1 VSNNNNSSGGGDV
14 RVEVSVVQT
23 EIDEAIQKLENFLE
37 KAQGKNLD
45 AQTSELDATVE
56 QTLENN
62 EIKLDV
68 AIRSAETKVDTT
80 VVEGKKQLLDL
91 ENRASVTEASL
102 GNLSDESE
110 DFFRGFNW
118 SVRRVTSMM
127 PGIRDAYRQVQSLQ
141 RIRMMG
147 FSVGGIVSIALMV
160 YSLYNLVM
168 HYIAEQERKERE
180 YRELIMRVEG
190 FTNRRQ
196 FDEFQREQE
205 RAVSMWRS
213 RAIR

>member
-1 VSNNNNSSGGGDV
+1 M
-14 RVEVSVVQT
+14 QT
-23 EIDEAIQKLENFLE
+23 EIDEAIEKLDALIE
-37 KAQGKNLD
+37 KLQGKNID
-45 AQTSELDATVE
+45 AQTSELDASVE
-56 QTLENN
+56 QSIAGGEL
-62 EIKLDV
+62 KLDV
-68 AIRSAETKVDTT
+68 ALRSAKTQVDTT
-80 VVEGKKQLLDL
+80 VTQGEQKLLDL
-91 ENRASVTEASL
+91 AKRASVTEASL

-168 HYIAEQERKERE
+168 RYIAEQERKERE
-180 YRELIMRVEG
+180 YRELIMRTQG
-190 FTNRRQ
+190 YTNRRQ
-196 FDEFQREQE
+196 FDEFQKEQE

-213 RAIR
+213 RTIR

>member
-1 VSNNNNSSGGGDV
+1 MSGEVTID
-14 RVEVSVVQT
+14 VSVMQT
-23 EIDEAIQKLENFLE
+23 EIDEAIEKLDALIE
-37 KAQGKNLD
+37 KLQGKNID
-45 AQTSELDATVE
+45 AQTSELDASVE
-56 QTLENN
+56 QSIAGGEL
-62 EIKLDV
+62 KLDV
-68 AIRSAETKVDTT
+68 ALRSAKTQVDTT
-80 VVEGKKQLLDL
+80 VTQGEQKLLDL
-91 ENRASVTEASL
+91 AKRASVTEASL

-168 HYIAEQERKERE
+168 RYIAEQERKERE
-180 YRELIMRVEG
+180 YRELIMRTQG
-190 FTNRRQ
+190 YTNRRQ
-196 FDEFQREQE
+196 FDEFQKEQE

-213 RAIR
+213 RTIR